1 MSLFVNLFL
10 SAFLMNSSGMQ
21 TDSIKRN
28 PTAVINYELQLNQ
41 VAKEIGGIKG
51 VKVIYYP
58 KVNMQQGARIKVDF
72 GIHFAPGEI
81 SLNNEM
87 KEILTKFSEIM
98 NKKPVVEITLTGHTD
113 NISTLELNQYL
124 SFNRA
129 QAVADFLMK
138 QKMNKL
144 QFKEIAGRNFS
155 EPVAT
160 NRTAAGRYANR
171 RVEAYLSA
179 TTIEK
184 KPVGSSTVSYENV
197 KSKPVPLD
205 LKKVLEKVIKKP
217 AKSNEVE
224 IEVDGL
230 LVDDTKTKAG
240 KDFYDLF
247 YNDWEAPVD
256 AKNYTITVSEKPF
269 RLTSTLIVISI
280 NDDIVYQSI
289 LQPRQDLV
297 EAQAEEGIATTQDYL
312 ANYEE
317 ITKQLNGDDMA
328 GTGIY

>member
-1 MSLFVNLFL
+1 
-10 SAFLMNSSGMQ
+10 MNPSELR
-21 TDSIKRN
+21 TDSIKNN
-28 PTAVINYELQLNQ
+28 PVAVINYDQQLNL
-41 VAKEIGGIKG
+41 VAKEVGGIKG
-51 VKVIYYP
+51 VKVKYFP
-58 KVNMQQGARIKVDF
+58 NANKQQGAKYKVDLD
-72 GIHFAPGEI
+72 IHFAPGEI
-81 SLNNEM
+81 MLSTET
-87 KEILTKFSEIM
+87 KEILTKFSEIL
-98 NKKPVVEITLTGHTD
+98 NKKPVIEVTLTGHTD

-124 SFNRA
+124 SINRA
-129 QAVADFLMK
+129 QAVADFLMS

-155 EPVAT
+155 EPAAT
-160 NRTAAGRYANR
+160 NRTAAGRYTNR
-171 RVEAYLSA
+171 RVEVYLSA
-179 TTIEK
+179 ATIEK
-184 KPVGSSTVSYENV
+184 KPVASPSVSKETV

-205 LKKVLEKVIKKP
+205 LKKVLEKVIKQP
-217 AKSNEVE
+217 VKSNDVE
-224 IEVDGL
+224 IEIDGL

-247 YNDWEAPVD
+247 YNEWEAPAD
-256 AKNYTITVSEKPF
+256 AKNYTITISEKPF

-280 NDDIVYQSI
+280 NEDIVYQAI

-297 EAQAEEGIATTQDYL
+297 EAQAEEGIDITQNYL

>member
-1 MSLFVNLFL
+1 MGLVISLFL
-10 SAFLMNSSGMQ
+10 SAFLMNSSAIQ
-21 TDSIKRN
+21 TDSITKN
-28 PTAVINYELQLNQ
+28 PTAVINYEEQLNP
-41 VAKEIGGIKG
+41 VAKEVGEIKG
-51 VKVIYYP
+51 VKVMYFP
-58 KVNMQQGARIKVDF
+58 KAEIQPGAKIKVDL

-81 SLNNEM
+81 LLNNET
-87 KEILTKFSEIM
+87 KDILTRFSEIM
-98 NKKPVVEITLTGHTD
+98 NKKPEIEITITGHTD
-113 NISTLELNQYL
+113 NISNLELNKYL
-124 SFNRA
+124 SMNRA
-129 QAVADFLMK
+129 QAVADFLITQNIDRLK
-138 QKMNKL
+138 
-144 QFKEIAGRNFS
+144 FKEIAGRYFS

-160 NRTAAGRYANR
+160 NSTAAGRYANR
-171 RVEAYLSA
+171 RVDIYLSV
-179 TTIEK
+179 TTMEK
-184 KPVGSSTVSYENV
+184 KPVVFPTVSHENR

-205 LKKVLEKVIKKP
+205 LKKVLEKVIKLP
-217 AKSNEVE
+217 AKSNDVE
-224 IEVDGL
+224 IEIDGL

-247 YNDWEAPVD
+247 YNEWEAPVD

-280 NDDIVYQSI
+280 NEDIVYQAI

-297 EAQAEEGIATTQDYL
+297 EAQAEEGIATTHDYL